1 MIWIIPGPHAN
12 VAANDTLPLSYDA
25 LCDWYLHLPSEQNKD
40 CFLSLQLP
48 NGPLTDF
55 TNIETDIQQ
64 WNVKC
69 GEKCKNCSSCHVYR
83 PVVVDWVG
91 RTLKQVYNWKV
102 KQVKTS
108 FHSTERLKINV
119 TFHFSSHVL
128 CDITGNLDR
137 NVRKYVLSSNMDNDY

>member
-1 MIWIIPGPHAN
+1 MLCKPFPALVLSYQTTDQWEGEKSKHDKESLWRRSQSNIVSRVDDMNNSRTSCQCRGKWHTS
-12 VAANDTLPLSYDA
+12 TLLRYDA

-69 GEKCKNCSSCHVYR
+69 GEKCKNCSSCHVY
-83 PVVVDWVG
+83 
-91 RTLKQVYNWKV
+91 
-102 KQVKTS
+102 TS
-108 FHSTERLKINV
+108 PTCCCWLSWMY
-119 TFHFSSHVL
+119 SQ
-128 CDITGNLDR
+128 TGL
-137 NVRKYVLSSNMDNDY
+137 